1 VIGNETMVIE
11 RSVEL
16 RRAFDLSFSQ
26 VPAAR
31 ASELDDL
38 LDIRVGPD
46 RYAIHL
52 DQVTG
57 VYADKRV
64 TPLPGSF
71 PELLGI
77 AGFRGAIVPVYD
89 LRTLLGY
96 AGGESQRW
104 LILTA
109 GQARIALAF
118 SQFDGHT
125 RVARTAIAEESRGE
139 IRRNHVREVV
149 RTANFVRPIIHLPS
163 ILDAIAIRAR
173 QGNLQKER

>member
-1 VIGNETMVIE
+1 VSENQAGVIE
-11 RSVEL
+11 RSTEL
-16 RRAFDLSFSQ
+16 RRTFDRAFSEAP
-26 VPAAR
+26 VTR
-31 ASELDDL
+31 ETELDDL

-46 RYAIHL
+46 PYAIHL

-57 VYADKRV
+57 VFADKPV

-96 AGGESQRW
+96 ARGGSQRW

-109 GQARIALAF
+109 GQPRIALAF
-118 SQFDGHT
+118 DQFEGHT
-125 RVARTAIAEESRGE
+125 RVARTAIAEEGGGE
-139 IRRNHVREVV
+139 TQRHHVREVV
-149 RTANFVRPIIHLPS
+149 RTGSSVRPIVDLPFVLEM
-163 ILDAIAIRAR
+163 IRKRAR
-173 QGNLQKER
+173 QGNL